1 LNRKSIQSEI
11 TSCQGA
17 WVCRPEKTNSHIKN
31 GKFRNKNGAARGVD
45 SFDDCSKQGEIYR
58 LDDEFI
64 QLSFSL
70 MLINTH
76 QKNHID
82 QIDFNLKNI
91 QQKQCEISEKTYRRL
106 M

>member
-1 LNRKSIQSEI
+1 M
-11 TSCQGA
+11 
-17 WVCRPEKTNSHIKN
+17 
-31 GKFRNKNGAARGVD
+31 D

-91 QQKQCEISEKTYRRL
+91 QQKQCEISEKTYRHL